1 MPEKIFPWRRNL
13 AAAWL
18 TQILSLTGFT
28 FAIAFMPF
36 YLEELGITDSDR
48 LKLWTGLNTALTAVA
63 MGIMAPIWGRLGDVV
78 GRKAM
83 LIRAMGTGV
92 LIVLG
97 MSFVQSPG
105 GLLVFRI
112 AQGLFTGTVTAA
124 SALVAA
130 GTPEDRMPSSLG
142 FFSTST
148 FVGVTIG
155 PALGGLA
162 AELWG
167 YRTVFRI
174 GSGILTLG
182 VIAVFVLIVEPP
194 RLQQHAVKH
203 RDGAIKTVKS
213 FITPLLIWSLVVLFF
228 LRISRSTTSP
238 FLPLY
243 VREFR
248 GNIMDGTVALSGAVN
263 AGVGLASALG
273 GWFLTRRAD
282 HGNPMRY
289 ALVYVFLAF
298 IAAVPLYFWN
308 TLYSFSISYVIVFF
322 LLGGIEPLIV
332 ATMVQEISSENRGLL
347 IGVQATVGSMGWA
360 IAPFLGA
367 GVTIFWSL
375 GTLFLVL
382 PMLLLVTA
390 AAVLI
395 LLRTKNHRQDYR
407 R

>member
-1 MPEKIFPWRRNL
+1 MPEKTFPWRRNL

-36 YLEELGITDSDR
+36 YLEELGITDPDR

-63 MGIMAPIWGRLGDVV
+63 MGIMAPIWGRLGDIV
-78 GRKAM
+78 GRKTM

-97 MSFVQSPG
+97 MSFVQSPE
-105 GLLVFRI
+105 GLLVYRI
-112 AQGLFTGTVTAA
+112 AQGLFTGTITAA

-130 GTPEDRMPSSLG
+130 GTPEERMPSSLG

-148 FVGVTIG
+148 FVGITIG

-174 GSGILTLG
+174 GSGILALG
-182 VIAVFVLIVEPP
+182 VVAVIVLIVEPP
-194 RLQQHAVKH
+194 QHRH
-203 RDGAIKTVKS
+203 HSERYRETTMRTVKR
-213 FITPLLIWSLVVLFF
+213 FITPIIIWSLVVLFF
-228 LRISRSTTSP
+228 MRISRSTTGP

-248 GNIMDGTVALSGAVN
+248 DNNMRGTVALSGAVN

-273 GWFLTRRAD
+273 GWLLTRKAD
-282 HGNPMRY
+282 NGNPIKY
-289 ALVYVFLAF
+289 ALVYVLLAF
-298 IAAVPLYFWN
+298 TAAVPLYLWN
-308 TLYSFSISYVIVFF
+308 TLLSFSISYVIVFF
-322 LLGGIEPLIV
+322 LLGGIEPLVV
-332 ATMVQEISSENRGLL
+332 ATMVREVSPGNRGLL
-347 IGVQATVGSMGWA
+347 IGIQATVGSTGWA

-367 GVTIFWSL
+367 GVTIIWSL
-375 GTLFLVL
+375 RALFLVL
-382 PMLLLVTA
+382 PLLLLVTGG
-390 AAVLI
+390 AVLI
-395 LLRTKNHRQDYR
+395 LLNTKNHR
-407 R
+407 

>member
-1 MPEKIFPWRRNL
+1 MPEKTFPWRRNL

-36 YLEELGITDSDR
+36 YLEELGITDPDR

-63 MGIMAPIWGRLGDVV
+63 MGIMAPIWGRLGDIV
-78 GRKAM
+78 GRKTM

-97 MSFVQSPG
+97 MSFVQSPE
-105 GLLVFRI
+105 GLLVYRI
-112 AQGLFTGTVTAA
+112 AQGLFTGTITAA

-130 GTPEDRMPSSLG
+130 GTPEERMPSSLG

-148 FVGVTIG
+148 FVGITIG

-174 GSGILTLG
+174 GSGILALG
-182 VIAVFVLIVEPP
+182 VVAVIVLIVEPP
-194 RLQQHAVKH
+194 QHRH
-203 RDGAIKTVKS
+203 QSERYRETTMRTVKR
-213 FITPLLIWSLVVLFF
+213 FITPIIIWSLVVLFF
-228 LRISRSTTSP
+228 MRISRSTTGP

-248 GNIMDGTVALSGAVN
+248 DNNMRGTVALSGAVN

-273 GWFLTRRAD
+273 GWLLTRKAD
-282 HGNPMRY
+282 NGNPIKY
-289 ALVYVFLAF
+289 ALVYVLLAF
-298 IAAVPLYFWN
+298 TAAVPLYLWN
-308 TLYSFSISYVIVFF
+308 TLLSFSISYVIVFF
-322 LLGGIEPLIV
+322 LLGGIEPLVV
-332 ATMVQEISSENRGLL
+332 ATMVREVSPGNRGLL
-347 IGVQATVGSMGWA
+347 IGIQATVGSTGWA

-367 GVTIFWSL
+367 GVTIIWSL
-375 GTLFLVL
+375 RALFLVL
-382 PMLLLVTA
+382 PLLLLVTGG
-390 AAVLI
+390 AVLI
-395 LLRTKNHRQDYR
+395 LLNTKNHR
-407 R
+407 

>member
-1 MPEKIFPWRRNL
+1 MPEKTFPWRRNL

-36 YLEELGITDSDR
+36 YLEELGITDPDR

-63 MGIMAPIWGRLGDVV
+63 MGIMAPIWGRLGDIV
-78 GRKAM
+78 GRKTM

-97 MSFVQSPG
+97 MSFVQSPE
-105 GLLVFRI
+105 GLLVYRI
-112 AQGLFTGTVTAA
+112 AQGLFTGTITAA

-130 GTPEDRMPSSLG
+130 GTPEERMPSSLG

-148 FVGVTIG
+148 FVGITIG

-174 GSGILTLG
+174 GSGILALG
-182 VIAVFVLIVEPP
+182 VVAVIVLIVEPP
-194 RLQQHAVKH
+194 QHRH
-203 RDGAIKTVKS
+203 HSERYRETTMRTVKR
-213 FITPLLIWSLVVLFF
+213 FITPIIIWSLVVLFF
-228 LRISRSTTSP
+228 MRISRSTTGP

-248 GNIMDGTVALSGAVN
+248 DNNMRGTVALSGAVN

-273 GWFLTRRAD
+273 GWLLTRKAD
-282 HGNPMRY
+282 NGNPIKY
-289 ALVYVFLAF
+289 ALVYVLLAF
-298 IAAVPLYFWN
+298 TAAVPLYLWN
-308 TLYSFSISYVIVFF
+308 TLLSFSISYVIVFF
-322 LLGGIEPLIV
+322 LLGGIEPLVV
-332 ATMVQEISSENRGLL
+332 ATMVREVSPGNRGLL
-347 IGVQATVGSMGWA
+347 IGIQATVGSTGWA

-367 GVTIFWSL
+367 GVTIIWSL
-375 GTLFLVL
+375 RTLFLVL
-382 PMLLLVTA
+382 PLLLLVTGG
-390 AAVLI
+390 AVLI
-395 LLRTKNHRQDYR
+395 LLNTKNHR
-407 R
+407 

>member
-1 MPEKIFPWRRNL
+1 MSDKTFPWRRNL
-13 AAAWL
+13 AAAWF

-28 FAIAFMPF
+28 FAISFMPF
-36 YLEELGITDSDR
+36 YLEELGITDPDR
-48 LKLWTGLNTALTAVA
+48 LKLWTGLNTASIAIA
-63 MGIMAPIWGRLGDVV
+63 MGIMAPLWGRLGDII

-83 LIRAMGTGV
+83 LIRALGTGV
-92 LIVLG
+92 VIVMG
-97 MSFVQSPG
+97 MSFVHSPG

-130 GTPEDRMPSSLG
+130 GTPESKMPSSLG

-148 FVGVTIG
+148 FVGISVG

-174 GSGILTLG
+174 GSGILALG
-182 VIAVFVLIVEPP
+182 VVAVIVLIVEPP
-194 RLQQHAVKH
+194 RSQNHSEERRSGVMVT
-203 RDGAIKTVKS
+203 IKS
-213 FITPLLIWSLVVLFF
+213 FITPIIVWSLILLFF
-228 LRISRSTTSP
+228 MRITRSTTGP

-248 GNIMDGTVALSGAVN
+248 GNVMSGTVALSGAVN

-282 HGNPMRY
+282 HGNPMRF
-289 ALVYVFLAF
+289 AAVYVFLAF
-298 IAAVPLYFWN
+298 IVAIPLYFWN
-308 TLYSFSISYVIVFF
+308 SLFTFSASYFIVFF
-322 LLGGIEPLIV
+322 FLGGIEPLVV
-332 ATMVQEISSENRGLL
+332 ATMVREVSSDNRGLM
-347 IGVQATVGSMGWA
+347 IGIQATVKSVAWS

-367 GVTIFWSL
+367 GITIIWSL

-382 PMLLLVTA
+382 P
-390 AAVLI
+390 VLI
-395 LLRTKNHRQDYR
+395 LITGGAAVILSRIHR
-407 R
+407 